1 MQLKQLIL
9 TPPLLPYTPP
19 LSQEDFINEPLNAGP
34 LAPPKFNEDL
44 LLTSENM
51 WDDISSPSSSYLG
64 DLLAPHKLPSPT
76 SVQNKETE
84 FLSKLKV
91 EPPITSIFTKP
102 SPFRPQSLHNSEKIG
117 SRQSVAA
124 YPESPSTSIQEGPTV
139 DKSLFN
145 ERVSA
150 ESSLRLPVPEVPPFK
165 PTETTY
171 PKTMF
176 GIFVGEEGLQCRP
189 IARSNL
195 DSLNEAM
202 KWQPFTKV
210 SFPNTLWIEEIE
222 GDWESYLDYTK
233 PKPDTEVSLFRR
245 NIDEEEEH
253 LLAPAIS
260 LPGIETD
267 RMAGGEFEEVLEIV
281 KKRTSS
287 DMDRQ
292 ADTSATKRLKWSQT
306 DRMED
311 YMRMRGLH
319 VEHHKQALPERGRIR
334 TPVQK
339 TLAGT
344 SLQPAVRQ
352 PEQTTR
358 TTELPP
364 QPHPSQVP
372 PVIILSTTSLPL
384 SITQYLRRTFAQTI
398 FIERDLKEDQSEGDI
413 ILSPHRCIIFFSVAQ
428 ITQVLPSR
436 ASTRIQSV
444 ANQYREIELVIT
456 GLSGL
461 EGTSLSAFG
470 EWLKSLTE
478 VCQVRMVLTR
488 TEEEMLRWTA
498 WLCRARSN
506 DESLYGPEYLRE
518 DETEVLP
525 QVSRLIIGRVIP
537 EKNIQCVCISSYP
550 CKDNPV
556 GVYEDGSSI

>member
-1 MQLKQLIL
+1 VQLKQLIL

-44 LLTSENM
+44 LLTSEDM

-64 DLLAPHKLPSPT
+64 RLLAPHKLPSPT

-84 FLSKLKV
+84 FLAKLKA
-91 EPPITSIFTKP
+91 ELPITSIFTKP
-102 SPFRPQSLHNSEKIG
+102 SPFRPQALHNSEKIV
-117 SRQSVAA
+117 SRQFVTA

-139 DKSLFN
+139 DKSIFN

-150 ESSLRLPVPEVPPFK
+150 ESILRLPVPEIPPFK
-165 PTETTY
+165 PMETTY

-176 GIFVGEEGLQCRP
+176 GIFMGEDGLQCRP
-189 IARSNL
+189 IARSIL
-195 DSLNEAM
+195 DSLNETM

-210 SFPNTLWIEEIE
+210 SFPKNLWIEEIE
-222 GDWESYLDYTK
+222 GDWESYLDYMK
-233 PKPDTEVSLFRR
+233 PKSDTEASIFRQ
-245 NIDEEEEH
+245 NTDEKEEP
-253 LLAPAIS
+253 LLASVIS

-267 RMAGGEFEEVLEIV
+267 AIMVGTEFEDVLEIV

-287 DMDRQ
+287 DIDRQ
-292 ADTSATKRLKWSQT
+292 AGSSATKRLKWSQT

-319 VEHHKQALPERGRIR
+319 VEHHKQALPEGGSIR

-344 SLQPAVRQ
+344 SLQPAIRQ

-364 QPHPSQVP
+364 QPHPSQLP
-372 PVIILSTTSLPL
+372 PAIILSTTSLPL
-384 SITQYLRRTFAQTI
+384 SVTQDLRRTFVETI
-398 FIERDLKEDQSEGDI
+398 FVERDLKEDQSEGDI
-413 ILSPHRCIIFFSVAQ
+413 IPSPHRCIIFFSVAQ

-444 ANQYREIELVIT
+444 ASKYREIELVIT
-456 GLSGL
+456 EISGL
-461 EGTSLSAFG
+461 EGTSLSAFS
-470 EWLKSLTE
+470 EWLKSLRE
-478 VCQVRMVLTR
+478 ICQVRTVLTR

-506 DESLYGPEYLRE
+506 DESLYGPDYLTE

-525 QVSRLIIGRVIP
+525 QVTQTNYR
-537 EKNIQCVCISSYP
+537 KN
-550 CKDNPV
+550 
-556 GVYEDGSSI
+556 